1 MGRPLRVVEPN
12 GIYHIAARGNNKQG
26 IFDDTLRAL
35 FLWELTQVARQFDWW
50 IYAWALMSNHFHLVL
65 QISDKGLSEGMRQ
78 LNTRL
83 ARASNARFDRINHC
97 LGRRFWSDLI
107 DTDANLCAAI
117 RYVLW
122 NPARAGIEDQPG
134 DCPWTS
140 FRATVGL
147 EWGTEPLA
155 LGRLLS
161 FFGATP
167 ETARRAFRQFVLDER
182 ERSPHPGNGGE
193 PDFR

>member
-12 GIYHIAARGNNKQG
+12 GIYHIAARGNNRQK
-26 IFDDTLRAL
+26 IFDDTLRAF

-50 IYAWALMSNHFHLVL
+50 IYGWALMSNHFHLVL
-65 QISDKGLSEGMRQ
+65 QIGDKGLSEGMHQ
-78 LNTRL
+78 LNTHL

-107 DTDANLCAAI
+107 ETDANLYAAI

-122 NPARAGIEDQPG
+122 NPARAGVEDAPG
-134 DCPWTS
+134 DCRWTS

-147 EWGTEPLA
+147 EWATEPLA
-155 LGRLLS
+155 LGKLLS
-161 FFGATP
+161 FFGASP
-167 ETARRAFRQFVLDER
+167 EKARRAFGQFVLSGR
-182 ERSPHPGNGGE
+182 ERCLHRWDGGE
-193 PDFR
+193 IR